1 MERTKLILIDNDPD
15 ELFFMEEGFRAS
27 GLYTVIGK
35 FSNAAEFHIYLDG
48 NNKLPSL
55 IITDLNMP
63 GQNGLQLAAEIVS
76 NPAYAST
83 KVVVLSLS
91 DAYDFEA
98 DFNGMVLLLPKPKSL
113 LGYKVFATDLH
124 RRIVAD
130 LISRHS

>member
-1 MERTKLILIDNDPD
+1 MEKTKLILIDNDPD

-35 FSNAAEFHIYLDG
+35 FSNAADCHMYLNG
-48 NNKLPSL
+48 NNELPSL
-55 IITDLNMP
+55 IVTDLNMP

-76 NPAYAST
+76 NPGYASI
-83 KVVVLSLS
+83 KAVVLSLS
-91 DAYDFEA
+91 DAYDLDA
-98 DFNGMVLLLPKPKSL
+98 NYNGMVLLLPKPKSL

-124 RRIVAD
+124 RRIFSE